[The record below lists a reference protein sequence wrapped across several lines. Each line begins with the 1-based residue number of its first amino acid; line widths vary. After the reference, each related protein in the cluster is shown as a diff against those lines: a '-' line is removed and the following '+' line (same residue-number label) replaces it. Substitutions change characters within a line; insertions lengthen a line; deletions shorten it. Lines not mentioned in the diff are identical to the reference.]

1 MSDTTNTNNTTPEII
16 PEAQEEAVEVN
27 AEQLAGNLTTE
38 PAQATEEQEPQ
49 AQEEQSPEEKQK
61 AALIAGITSLVEDGW
76 TSDEL
81 QAFSTD
87 PQSYED
93 IKSGK
98 TVRQAF
104 RAYLKRQTSAEPK
117 SAATKKT
124 SVPTLRQSATSG
136 AKDETLV
143 ENMSDEEFAKYS
155 AKAMALA
162 QEGKKVRIR

>member
-1 MSDTTNTNNTTPEII
+1 MDDTTNTTPEVI
-16 PEAQEEAVEVN
+16 PEVQEEAVEV
-27 AEQLAGNLTTE
+27 ATEQLADNLTTE
-38 PAQATEEQEPQ
+38 PAQEAETQEPQ
-49 AQEEQSPEEKQK
+49 VQEEQNPEEAQRS
-61 AALIAGITSLVEDGW
+61 ALIAGLNSLVEDGW

-81 QAFSTD
+81 KAFSTD
-87 PQSYED
+87 PKSYED
-93 IKSGK
+93 IKEGK

-104 RAYLKRQTSAEPK
+104 RAYIKRQTAAETKP
-117 SAATKKT
+117 AAVKKT

-143 ENMSDEEFAKYS
+143 ENMSDEEFAKFS